1 MEKETKKET
10 LRRLFLECNLTQED
24 AFEHKFYKIITRSGI
39 DKIQAAKKIL
49 IDYELIHNSVD
60 NKCVIIKA
68 VAKMGDMS
76 IQTFGESSPGNT
88 NNSYPVAMA
97 EKRAMSRAVLKLA
110 GFYQHGVFSEDE
122 SDDFK
127 R

>member
-1 MEKETKKET
+1 
-10 LRRLFLECNLTQED
+10 
-24 AFEHKFYKIITRSGI
+24 
-39 DKIQAAKKIL
+39 
-49 IDYELIHNSVD
+49 
-60 NKCVIIKA
+60 
-68 VAKMGDMS
+68 MGEQT
-76 IQTFGESSPGNT
+76 IETFGESSPGNT
-88 NNSYPVAMA
+88 NTSYPVAMA